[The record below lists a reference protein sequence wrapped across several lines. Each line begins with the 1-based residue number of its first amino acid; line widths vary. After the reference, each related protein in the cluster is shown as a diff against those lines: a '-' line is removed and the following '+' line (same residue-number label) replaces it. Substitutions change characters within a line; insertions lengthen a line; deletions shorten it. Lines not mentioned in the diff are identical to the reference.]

1 MLLPKDPELEK
12 LSPDED
18 PNARKKAVAVGVG
31 WGVLNLLG
39 LLAARRG

>member
-1 MLLPKDPELEK
+1 
-12 LSPDED
+12 LSLNED

-31 WGVLNLLG
+31 WGALNLLG